1 MNFAII
7 GGDMRQVCLAE
18 LIASDGHSVS
28 AFLFEEAGSARGAE
42 LKAWPCGDTEAG
54 RFGGYDCYILPL
66 PVLSQDGLLNAPLSR
81 RETSLEDLLNSIP
94 GGSYVCGGLIGDGHM
109 ALCRELG
116 MHAFDYFKREE
127 LAVANA
133 AITAEGA
140 IQIAME
146 ETGIAI
152 SKARTLVIGFGRIGK
167 LLSHRLHALGADV
180 TVSARKLSD
189 MAWIEAYG
197 YKPANTLA
205 LEGVLS
211 GFDLIFNTVP
221 ARVLGEE
228 RLRLINPSCLCIE
241 LASKPGGMDFNAA
254 SMLGLKSIWALS
266 LPGRVAPVAAGK
278 IIRDTIYNILRE
290 EGFNP

>member
-18 LIASDGHSVS
+18 LVASDGHSVS
-28 AFLFEEAGSARGAE
+28 AFLFEEAGSVKGAE
-42 LKAWPCGDTEAG
+42 LKALPCGDAAAG
-54 RFGGYDCYILPL
+54 CFGGFDCYILPL
-66 PVLSQDGLLNAPLSR
+66 PVTAQGGLLNAPLSH
-81 RETSLEDLLNSIP
+81 REVTLEVLLRAIP
-94 GGSYVCGGLIGDGHM
+94 GGSYVCGGRIDDEYM
-109 ALCRELG
+109 ALCGELG
-116 MHAFDYFKREE
+116 LRAYDYFKREE

-152 SKARTLVIGFGRIGK
+152 SKASVLVVGFGRIGK

-205 LEGVLS
+205 LEGILP
-211 GFDLIFNTVP
+211 GFDIIFNTVP

-228 RLRLINPSCLCIE
+228 RLRLVNPSCLCIE

-266 LPGRVAPVAAGK
+266 LPGRVAPIAAGR

-290 EGFNP
+290 EGFKA